1 MGKKFFHRSG
11 KSGQVAKS
19 CMLLLGLSCFS
30 TASVSGE
37 EHTFSDRNSAPAAL
51 REGPSGLTPATIAP
65 AANNPA
71 GAIPA
76 INSQPIQTP
85 GLQVRSQLEQELQPG
100 EKLIAPGLPAAPTPP
115 EPAIIAGNGVIDG
128 GFMDQSTIVND
139 PNVIQGHHPHL
150 GGGLLHH
157 HGNHGVQNGCKDLC
171 QIDCRMGWYGT
182 AEAMWM
188 MRENEDNFSLSRQYR
203 LGGFDYDEGTRFT
216 LGRKT
221 SCSEGWEVGYVGPFE
236 WVTAGS
242 SNVTIAPNASALFT
256 SGGIASST
264 LDPFNDSQFHSQYYR
279 SEIQSVELNRRLWA
293 WDVFSFIYGVRV
305 IDFEEDLEFRG
316 IGNNGVSGLLS
327 QQMDNQLVGFQ
338 VGGDWMYP
346 LSQRLLIGQ
355 RGRLA
360 GFGNFYDGSVLVT
373 NGNSV
378 VAGGSADDQRF
389 AGMIEYG
396 VRSSYRIYRNLYAT
410 AGYEF
415 WYIYGVG
422 LASDQPITNVN
433 PAMGTNFYADDDVFL
448 HGGSVGLELWF

>member
-11 KSGQVAKS
+11 KSGQFAKS

-37 EHTFSDRNSAPAAL
+37 EHTFTDQNLPPVISGQVPSGFIPGAIAPTAINP
-51 REGPSGLTPATIAP
+51 EGPASGLST
-65 AANNPA
+65 
-71 GAIPA
+71 
-76 INSQPIQTP
+76 QPVQSP
-85 GLQVRSQLEQELQPG
+85 GLQVRTQLEQELQPG

-115 EPAIIAGNGVIDG
+115 QPTIIAGNGVIDN
-128 GFMDQSTIVND
+128 GFMNQSSIVSD

-150 GGGLLHH
+150 GSGLLHH
-157 HGNHGVQNGCKDLC
+157 HGNHGVQSNCKDLC
-171 QIDCRMGWYGT
+171 QIDCRTGWFGS
-182 AEAMWM
+182 AEALWM

-203 LGGFDYDEGTRFT
+203 LGGFDYDSGTRFT
-216 LGRKT
+216 AGYKS
-221 SCSEGWEVGYVGPFE
+221 SCSEGWEVGYVGPFAWE
-236 WVTAGS
+236 TSGS

-256 SGGIASST
+256 SGGIASSV
-264 LDPFNDSQFHSQYYR
+264 LNPFNDAQFHSQYYR

-305 IDFEEDLEFRG
+305 IDFEEDLDFRAV
-316 IGNNGVSGLLS
+316 GNNGVSGFLN

-338 VGGDWMYP
+338 LGGDWMYP
-346 LSQRLLIGQ
+346 LSQRLMIGQ

-360 GFGNFYDGSVLVT
+360 GFGNFYDGSTLVT
-373 NGNSV
+373 SGNSV
-378 VAGGSADDQRF
+378 VASGSDDDQRL
-389 AGMIEYG
+389 AGMVEYG
-396 VRSSYRIYRNLYAT
+396 IRSSYRIYRNLYAT

-422 LASDQPITNVN
+422 LASDQPITNVS
-433 PAMGTNFYADDDVFL
+433 PEMGTKFYANDDLFL